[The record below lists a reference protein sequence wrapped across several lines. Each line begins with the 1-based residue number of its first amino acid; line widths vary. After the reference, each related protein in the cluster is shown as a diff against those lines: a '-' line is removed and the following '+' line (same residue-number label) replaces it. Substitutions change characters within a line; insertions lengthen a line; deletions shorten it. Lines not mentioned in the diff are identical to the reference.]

1 MLKHYIAAMLA
12 GAVML
17 APAGYAQAQGSPRVD
32 AARAAAIH
40 ECSVLAQKY
49 PETTYSS
56 TEFDIY
62 RACMARQG
70 QVE

>member
-17 APAGYAQAQGSPRVD
+17 ALAGYAQAQGGVRVD

-40 ECSVLAQKY
+40 ECSVLAQRY
-49 PETTYSS
+49 PETTFSS
-56 TEFDIY
+56 TEFELY
-62 RACMARQG
+62 RACMARHG